1 MPTSPG
7 SEAPVRMRPVS
18 CSLNTCRAKS
28 MVEEFV
34 FSCCLSDVVA
44 LDAGET
50 SSGGDSIKAGLGVK
64 VVYEALCCRGPFRRG
79 DLLVLVSHL

>member
-1 MPTSPG
+1 
-7 SEAPVRMRPVS
+7 
-18 CSLNTCRAKS
+18 
-28 MVEEFV
+28 
-34 FSCCLSDVVA
+34 